1 MLTLIKREIQDH
13 IVYFLGAV
21 ILTAILICLTVFAAY
36 NIVYQYDHEDS
47 VTYIGLSLPVI
58 VMLMI
63 GFSGMGISQMYT
75 DRARKIS
82 AFLSILPVSRNQ
94 ILFARIVTGIL
105 AIITVVL
112 PLLITSMALR
122 YLFAPPIPVL
132 SSIIYDIF
140 IVVFLVGF
148 ACYCLGLMTGWTT
161 GKIVPAMTCLV
172 LTFIFTSLIITK
184 GFGLCIKGILILFIL
199 ACLTRTWQKFIST
212 SL

>member
-1 MLTLIKREIQDH
+1 MFTLIKREIRDH
-13 IVYFLGAV
+13 IVYFLGAT
-21 ILTAILICLTVFAAY
+21 ILTAILIAIVIFMAY
-36 NIVYQYDHEDS
+36 QIGRGDS
-47 VTYIGLSLPVI
+47 VVYIGLSLPVI
-58 VMLMI
+58 VTLMI
-63 GFSGMGISQMYT
+63 GFSVMGVSQMYT

-94 ILFARIVTGIL
+94 ILFARIITGIL
-105 AIITVVL
+105 AILTVFL
-112 PLLITSMALR
+112 PLIATCMALR

-132 SSIIYDIF
+132 SGIIYDIF
-140 IVVFLVGF
+140 TVVFLVGF

-184 GFGLCIKGILILFIL
+184 GFGPCVKGIFILFII
-199 ACLTRTWQKFIST
+199 ACLTRTWQKYTST